1 MKTTI
6 YLMSALFNVAGRYKK
21 AIWHEREI
29 NTTFRSVS
37 EMRKMYNIKNCN
49 YRIED
54 ENGNT
59 IIEIYNGK
67 LDCYGTRYN

>member
-21 AIWHEREI
+21 AIWREREI

>member
-1 MKTTI
+1 MKTSV
-6 YLMSALFNVAGRYKK
+6 YLMSILVNVAGRYKK
-21 AIWHEREI
+21 AIWREREI

-54 ENGNT
+54 EKGNT

-67 LDCYGTRYN
+67 LDCYGTRSH

>member
-6 YLMSALFNVAGRYKK
+6 YLMLALFNVEGRYKK
-21 AIWHEREI
+21 AIWREREI

>member
-1 MKTTI
+1 
-6 YLMSALFNVAGRYKK
+6 MSILVNVAGRYKK
-21 AIWHEREI
+21 AIWLEREI
-29 NTTFRSVS
+29 NTTFKSVS
-37 EMRKMYNIKNCN
+37 DMRKIYNIKNCN

-59 IIEIYNGK
+59 IIEKYNGK

>member
-21 AIWHEREI
+21 AIWLEREI

-54 ENGNT
+54 EKGNT

-67 LDCYGTRYN
+67 IDRYGTRYN